1 MVMKIRL
8 KMLCV
13 LCVLCGEMLFASAA
27 EAKTVT
33 ILFTGETHAMLG
45 PCDCPVEPMGGLARR
60 MTMVKRVRRDYP
72 DALLVD
78 VGGAFAGGFYDEY
91 TMGEALDRERTE
103 MTVRAMGRMGYDAV
117 CVGDEELAFGPAFLK
132 QQAGTAPFLSANL
145 VDARTGAAL
154 MPAYRIKEVGGVRVG
169 LVGLT
174 TREVHEGDFREAA
187 EGLKALDPV
196 AAAAQAV
203 KALRPKVDLIVALS
217 HLGESGSALVAQ
229 KVPGIDVLING
240 HRRSGGDSEAQIGQT
255 LMVQFAYQGRQL
267 GRVDVVLG
275 EDGKVK
281 ARRASLID
289 LGREVAD
296 DPEIAPEV
304 EAFERRAAAGARV
317 RLDLYGMGECPY
329 CADAEKEIYEVTK
342 ALGDRLDVRFYYLV
356 GEDAQGRLTSMHGP
370 EEVTE
375 DLRQIAVQRL
385 APDRAWT
392 YLLSRGG
399 GRMRW
404 DQAAGIDTAAVLR
417 YVASGKAEAE
427 LRSHLYRTGRLRID
441 RTPTL
446 IINNRPYPG
455 RVERQAL
462 LRAICGR
469 YSPKGMPPACATL
482 PACGSDADCL
492 KSGFVGTC
500 QDAGKP
506 SAQCVFRKDT
516 AVALTVV
523 YDAGSLFSREAEVL
537 TFLKTTFPGVEV
549 ERVEGATER
558 GRALIASHGLRMLPA
573 YLFDAR
579 VADAINFE
587 RTSKTFRRSG
597 ADYVIDGEGAGATVR
612 VGRPFR
618 AGTLDIYL
626 SPTSPHACGIARE
639 VLDMLERAPKR
650 PDISFHYMVR
660 SEDSADAPGG
670 RFDLEESARQA
681 VIRALYPDRYID
693 YFKARC
699 AEAGSSYWEEG
710 ARKLGIDP
718 VKVRDAAQGALGV
731 KLVME
736 EAQLVKGLEL
746 KGDLAFVFNNREV
759 VVPSGREQFRQALAK
774 LTGTEP

>member
-1 MVMKIRL
+1 
-8 KMLCV
+8 
-13 LCVLCGEMLFASAA
+13 
-27 EAKTVT
+27 
-33 ILFTGETHAMLG
+33 
-45 PCDCPVEPMGGLARR
+45 
-60 MTMVKRVRRDYP
+60 
-72 DALLVD
+72 
-78 VGGAFAGGFYDEY
+78 
-91 TMGEALDRERTE
+91 
-103 MTVRAMGRMGYDAV
+103 
-117 CVGDEELAFGPAFLK
+117 
-132 QQAGTAPFLSANL
+132 
-145 VDARTGAAL
+145 
-154 MPAYRIKEVGGVRVG
+154 MPAYRIKEVGGVKVG
-169 LVGLT
+169 LIGLT
-174 TREVHEGDFREAA
+174 TPEVHEGDFREAA

-196 AAAAQAV
+196 EAAAKAV
-203 KALRPKVDLIVALS
+203 KGLRPKVDLIVVLS

-229 KVPGIDVLING
+229 MAPGIDLLING
-240 HRRSGGDSEAQIGQT
+240 HRKSSAEPEAQIGQV

-267 GRVDVVLG
+267 GRVDVVIG

-304 EAFERRAAAGARV
+304 EAFERRAAAQSKA

-329 CADAEKEIYEVTK
+329 CADAEKEIHEVTR

-370 EEVTE
+370 EEVVE

-385 APDRAWT
+385 APDRFWT

-399 GRMRW
+399 ERMRW
-404 DQAAGIDTAAVLR
+404 DQAAAAAGVDTAAILR
-417 YVASGKAEAE
+417 YITSGKAERE

-446 IINNRPYPG
+446 YIDNRPYPG
-455 RVERQAL
+455 RVERQSM

-469 YSPKGMPPACATL
+469 FSPQGMPPACVTL
-482 PACGSDADCL
+482 PACGSDADCV
-492 KSGFVGTC
+492 KPGYVGRC

-516 AVALTVV
+516 AVGLTVV
-523 YDAGSLFSREAEVL
+523 YDAGSLFSREAEAL
-537 TFLKTTFPGVEV
+537 ALLRTSFPGVEV
-549 ERVEGATER
+549 ARVEASTEQ
-558 GRALIASHGLRMLPA
+558 GKGLISRHGIRLLPA
-573 YLFDAR
+573 YVFDAR
-579 VADAINFE
+579 VADAIHYE
-587 RTSKTFRRSG
+587 QMSKMFRRSG
-597 ADYVIDGEGAGATVR
+597 ADYLIDGEGAGSTVR

-618 AGTLDIYL
+618 EGALDLYL

-639 VLDMLERAPKR
+639 VLDMLDRMPKR
-650 PDISFHYMVR
+650 PEVSFHYMVR
-660 SEDSADAPGG
+660 TEDSADSQGG
-670 RFDLEESARQA
+670 RFDLEESTRQA
-681 VIRALYPDRYID
+681 VVRALYPDRYIA

-718 VKVRDAAQGALGV
+718 VKVREAAQGALGV

-759 VVPSGREQFRQALAK
+759 VVPSGREQFRQALARM
-774 LTGTEP
+774 TGTEP